1 MGGGV
6 VTGAPTAPGTSAA
19 PGAPFAPGAP
29 TAPCAPRGEEE
40 RRELDREYS
49 PSSLV
54 DDLTDHL
61 DRYAADSAR
70 ARAELTVHRDIPC
83 GPLPEQ
89 SLDYF
94 PAPDADAP
102 LLVFVHGGYWQE
114 LSKSEA
120 AFAARDFVAAGIS
133 FAALGYGLAPA
144 YSMRRLTA
152 AAVESLRRICTG
164 RAGLP
169 GAPRTVHLAGHSA
182 GAHLVASALLDTA
195 GWRQAGTEPS
205 AAVAS
210 ATLVSG
216 VYDLE
221 LLRHTYVNDALGM
234 DGAEARECSPMR
246 LLPEASGAPTPA
258 AGVPALPRLIVARGE
273 NETGEFARQQQEFV
287 RRARLGRAE
296 VTDLVVRGRHHFDL
310 PFDLGNPATALGAE
324 VLRGIRS
331 TRPVGVGSGRAG
343 GQSGYGGR
351 RAAGTLES

>member
-6 VTGAPTAPGTSAA
+6 VRTTG
-19 PGAPFAPGAP
+19 
-29 TAPCAPRGEEE
+29 APRGEAEQ
-40 RRELDREYS
+40 RELDREYS

-54 DDLTDHL
+54 DDLADHL

-94 PAPDADAP
+94 PAPDDGAP

-144 YSMRRLTA
+144 YSMRQITA
-152 AAVESLRRICTG
+152 AVGESLRRVCTG
-164 RAGLP
+164 LPGLP

-195 GWRQAGTEPS
+195 AWQRAGTEPS
-205 AAVAS
+205 AAVSS
-210 ATLVSG
+210 ATLISG

-234 DGAEARECSPMR
+234 DGAEARACSPMR
-246 LLPEASGAPTPA
+246 LLPETGTPA
-258 AGVPALPRLIVARGE
+258 HWADSPALPLPRLIVARGA
-273 NETGEFARQQQEFV
+273 NETGEFARQQREFV
-287 RRARLGRAE
+287 RRARLGGAE

-310 PFDLGNPATALGAE
+310 PFDLANPATALGAE

-331 TRPVGVGSGRAG
+331 RGPVGGGSGRAG

-351 RAAGTLES
+351 RSAGTLES